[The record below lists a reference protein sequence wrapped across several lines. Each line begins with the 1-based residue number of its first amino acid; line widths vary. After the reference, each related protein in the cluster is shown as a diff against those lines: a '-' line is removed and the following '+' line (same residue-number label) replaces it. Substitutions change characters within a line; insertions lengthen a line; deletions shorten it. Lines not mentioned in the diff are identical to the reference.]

1 MKNNALRMSQAA
13 TECFVATVD
22 WNKQK
27 TEVLYVPLWG
37 GKRGFVGPGYWEPMN
52 VHAGSV
58 PPPFN
63 YHTRVHTREEL
74 IAAGAKPK
82 MEFLWTR

>member
-1 MKNNALRMSQAA
+1 MKNAPVRMSQTV

-22 WNKQK
+22 WNKQP
-27 TEVLYVPLWG
+27 TEVLFVPLWG

-58 PPPFN
+58 PPPFKYN
-63 YHTRVHTREEL
+63 TRVYTREEL